1 MARQRIQIRNRRTDS
16 RISGEV
22 RRLDDLRTADKA
34 LIRMEHHYRSKLAK
48 TERRRVD
55 AVALTEKMRNDAL
68 RADDRANVGLAA
80 QRVDIT
86 ATTLAERVDTTAK
99 AATTATEASAV
110 ALRIKAEADGAIIS
124 NRLAPLEQARYEN
137 AGGKMQGQESKA
149 EMHWTTERVIAV
161 IAIAAAAFEF
171 YLNQPH

>member
-1 MARQRIQIRNRRTDS
+1 MARHKIQIRNRRTDS

-22 RRLDDLRTADKA
+22 RRLDDLREADCTLRK
-34 LIRMEHHYRSKLAK
+34 MERHYRSRLAK
-48 TERRRVD
+48 AESKRID
-55 AVALTEKMRNDAL
+55 AVEIAEKGRIDAL
-68 RADDRANVGLAA
+68 LAADRVNVGLAA
-80 QRVDIT
+80 ARAEIV

-110 ALRIKAEADGAIIS
+110 ALRVKAEADAAILA
-124 NRLAPLEQARYEN
+124 NRIAPLEQARYEN
-137 AGGKMQGQESKA
+137 AGGKQQGQESRA
-149 EMHWTTERVIAV
+149 NMHWTTERVIAV